1 MIAKKSERM
10 RSLFFGDVLMD
21 VAFVGSKGPYQASGT
36 AESGELGRVGGG
48 EGAFTMF
55 QFLKWTLLS
64 SKKQSEYLV
73 NLFDF

>member
-48 EGAFTMF
+48 GGGFYYVSVFEMNTIEQQEA
-55 QFLKWTLLS
+55 KRVS
-64 SKKQSEYLV
+64 C
-73 NLFDF
+73 